1 MRTAEVYRDDCWVPT
16 DFYKVKKGATFKLF
30 EPDGTLVSDKDGNEV
45 LVAVSDPYLNAEGV
59 LTIDTRP
66 YIRPREA

>member
-1 MRTAEVYRDDCWVPT
+1 MRTAEIYRDECWVPT
-16 DFYKVKKGATFKLF
+16 DFDKVKKGDTFKLF
-30 EPDGTLVSDKDGNEV
+30 EPDGTLVRDQNGNAV

-66 YIRPREA
+66 YIGS